1 MWFIDKNKQNSIY
14 VITNIAKIYI
24 SLCFTQKCLLK
35 WCLYSNYPHMFFPK
49 HPTFKRRPIDY
60 FAYLWISLNPLLKCF
75 KLKPQWD
82 QLNPCSKDRGSNPI
96 KLRNLRMIPS
106 KITSFKGPWPRW
118 RLLLITVRHNIRVST
133 NCETIFNAVFWCLL
147 VFL

>member
-1 MWFIDKNKQNSIY
+1 MINVILFKYRLNFFAPLYSSLTLSGTYYYYFSVTVDNCLARLWFIDKNEQNSTH
-14 VITNIAKIYI
+14 VITDIAKIYI

-75 KLKPQWD
+75 KMKPQCD
-82 QLNPCSKDRGSNPI
+82 QLNPCSKYRGSNPI
-96 KLRNLRMIPS
+96 KFT
-106 KITSFKGPWPRW
+106 KFKNDS
-118 RLLLITVRHNIRVST
+118 V
-133 NCETIFNAVFWCLL
+133 
-147 VFL
+147 